1 MFHIFV
7 IILITNYFY
16 NIINLLLE
24 MDIFERDGIVKINQF
39 QSAINGLTLKIKNLE
54 LRNEELS
61 KQITNQ
67 RILIEQIKIVQNMS
81 LIEYIKYKWKRR
93 NVNKHNSK

>member
-1 MFHIFV
+1 
-7 IILITNYFY
+7 
-16 NIINLLLE
+16 

-54 LRNEELS
+54 LKNEELS

-67 RILIEQIKIVQNMS
+67 RILIEQIKVVQNMS

>member
-1 MFHIFV
+1 
-7 IILITNYFY
+7 
-16 NIINLLLE
+16 

-67 RILIEQIKIVQNMS
+67 RILIEQIKVVQNMS